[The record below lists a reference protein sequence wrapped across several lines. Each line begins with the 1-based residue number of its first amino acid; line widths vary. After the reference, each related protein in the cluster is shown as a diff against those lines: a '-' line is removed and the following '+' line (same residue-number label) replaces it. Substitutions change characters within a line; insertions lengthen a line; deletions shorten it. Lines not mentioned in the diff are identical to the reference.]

1 MLRKFRAYLL
11 SLLLIPVAGFT
22 SADQAVELYAV
33 DYPPYMMIDD
43 QGNING
49 IDVDVTVAAF
59 RAVGVPVTITTAPW
73 KRVLKNIQ
81 HGRIAGALSCSKR
94 PDRESFITYS
104 DPVSEANQV
113 MITNRK
119 TTLPAKMNFTDLTP
133 FSVVVIEGWGV
144 QKELDREGIPHD
156 TVPDIE
162 SGLNAVVFRDV
173 DIFYNGELTS
183 LYQARQSGLHKQIRT
198 QRFQGKPSTPFHLC
212 LSKGFPGTA
221 ELVEKFNQG
230 LKMIHSSGEYQQIY
244 NRYLGSKERG

>member
-1 MLRKFRAYLL
+1 MLRKFRASLL
-11 SLLLIPVAGFT
+11 SLLLIAVSGFT
-22 SADQAVELYAV
+22 SADQSIELFAV

-43 QGNING
+43 QGNISG

-59 RAVGVPVTITTAPW
+59 SAVGVPVTISTAPW

-81 HGRIAGALSCSKR
+81 HGRIAAALSCSKR

-113 MITNRK
+113 MIINRN
-119 TTLPAKMNFTDLTP
+119 TRLPANMRFSDLTP
-133 FSVVVIEGWGV
+133 FSVVAVEGWGI

-162 SGLNAVVFRDV
+162 SGLNAVVFRGV

-183 LYQARQSGLHKQIRT
+183 LYQARQAGLHKQIRT

-244 NRYLGSKERG
+244 NRYLGPKERG